1 MSGIREFVRDEVLRR
16 RLKKA
21 SVMVVYDSSE
31 RYLDLCKEL
40 ADETVA
46 VVDASE
52 RGIKSREAAM
62 QTFVDLA
69 RQAAH
74 GPKELLLY
82 VPTKAPQSD
91 EDRMKDPFAIYT
103 VCGGIFP
110 DGDGDEYLSLCLK
123 AKPDHVTEIRALFE
137 KDPSPSFELVD
148 NIGGGVGYPTLR
160 TLLKV
165 DSARNILLALMAP
178 SDQQKNQLKENSAWL
193 AEAKALLRA
202 SLGLKLVTKGKS
214 WSSVADEL
222 WRFVLYSEFVFDL
235 PGDLPEAL
243 NSVPCAINDAIL
255 LVEDL
260 CETLRHDIR
269 TRQTYIDRA
278 EQVETDLKLPEVCT
292 GIEDLGRRDTFPFEE
307 RTFLAS
313 AVRALK
319 EDRLDD
325 IRDIVV
331 HHRDSVWLGIGESQA
346 QWGLVDAALS
356 LVEGCEDA
364 DRELAGHA
372 RSLETLVDHY
382 AERLREIDRLQREFE
397 QAVGEYLSVDT
408 IVDAVTDHARGRYAK
423 VTEKIQV
430 VFTKHL
436 ETAGWPPQ
444 GRLANAD
451 VFDRFVAP
459 LLGERGSRVAY
470 FMVDAL
476 RYELGLEL
484 HRQLANDDA
493 AEIVAAHAQFPT
505 VTPIGMAS
513 LLPSAG
519 AKLRVERD
527 GNGVTAF
534 LDGQTIS
541 TVAQRM
547 GAMQAVYGDRFAEM
561 TLSKFISGKKTSISD
576 TVDLLVLRS
585 TEIDNHLENN
595 PDSTLGL
602 VHQTLR
608 AIRVAVHRLK
618 ESGFSDIV
626 IATDH
631 GFFLNGHADAGDLC
645 ARPPGNWVNVHDR
658 SLLGEGGGDTHN
670 FAVAA
675 EKVGIRSDLSTFCA
689 PRSMAPYRRGL
700 LFFHGGPSLQEAVV
714 PVITVKLQG
723 GRPAEEAQTSVL
735 LSYRDGAKRITTRL
749 PVVSILVES
758 TDMFAQETDVEILIE
773 AHDKKGAV
781 IGEAKR
787 GDPIDPATG
796 TLTMK
801 PGQQNQVTV
810 RMDLEFEGKFTL
822 KALNPVTMAAYSAVE
837 LETDY
842 AV

>member
-1 MSGIREFVRDEVLRR
+1 VGGIREYIRDEVLRR
-16 RLKKA
+16 RLKQA
-21 SVMVVYDSSE
+21 SVMVVYDPAH
-31 RYLDLCKEL
+31 RYLDVCQEL
-40 ADETVA
+40 MDETIA
-46 VVDASE
+46 VVNASE
-52 RGIKSREAAM
+52 RGIESRETAM
-62 QTFVDLA
+62 QTFVNLA
-69 RQAAH
+69 RQASDC
-74 GPKELLLY
+74 PKELLLY

-123 AKPDHVTEIRALFE
+123 AKPDHATEIRSLFE
-137 KDPSPSFELVD
+137 KDISPSFEMVD
-148 NIGGGVGYPTLR
+148 NIGDGTGYPTLR

-165 DSARNILLALMAP
+165 DSARNILLALLAP
-178 SDQQKNQLKENSAWL
+178 SEQQKNQLKENKAWL
-193 AEAKALLRA
+193 AEAKGLLRA

-214 WSSVADEL
+214 WSAVADEL
-222 WRFVLYSEFVFDL
+222 WRFILYSEFVFDL
-235 PGDLPEAL
+235 PGDLPVSL
-243 NSVPCAINDAIL
+243 GTVPCAIEDADQ

-278 EQVETDLKLPEVCT
+278 EQVEAALNLPEVCT

-331 HHRDSVWLGIGESQA
+331 HHRNSVWLGKGESQA

-356 LVEGCEDA
+356 LVAGCEDA
-364 DRELAGHA
+364 ERGLADHA
-372 RSLETLVDHY
+372 RSLESLIDHY
-382 AERLREIDRLQREFE
+382 ADRLREIDRLQREFE

-423 VTEKIQV
+423 ITEKIQI

-436 ETAGWPPQ
+436 ETVGWPPQ

-451 VFDRFVAP
+451 VFDSFVAP
-459 LLGERGSRVAY
+459 LLGERGHRVAY

-476 RYELGLEL
+476 RYELGHEL

-493 AEIVAAHAQFPT
+493 AEIMAAHAQFPT

-527 GNGVTAF
+527 GNGVAAC
-534 LDGQTIS
+534 LDGQSIG

-547 GAMQAVYGDRFAEM
+547 GVFQAIYGDRFTEM

-585 TEIDNHLENN
+585 TEIDSHLENN
-595 PDSTLGL
+595 PESTLGL

-645 ARPPGNWVNVHDR
+645 AKPPGDWINVHDR
-658 SLLGEGGGDTHN
+658 SLLGEGSGDTHN

-675 EKVGIRSDLSTFCA
+675 DKVGIRSDLSTYSA

-700 LFFHGGPSLQEAVV
+700 RFFHGGPSLQEAVV

-723 GRPAEEAQTSVL
+723 ARPAEQAQTSVT

-749 PVVSILVES
+749 PVVNVMVES
-758 TDMFAQETDVEILIE
+758 TDMFAQETDIEILIE
-773 AHDKKGAV
+773 AHDNKDAV

-787 GDPIDPATG
+787 GDLVDPASG

-822 KALNPVTMAAYSAVE
+822 KALNPVTMAAYSVVE

>member
-1 MSGIREFVRDEVLRR
+1 VSGIREYIRDEVLRR
-16 RLKKA
+16 RLKQA
-21 SVMVVYDSSE
+21 SVMVVYDPTH
-31 RYLDLCKEL
+31 RYLDLCQEL
-40 ADETVA
+40 VDETIA

-52 RGIKSREAAM
+52 RGIESREAAL

-69 RQAAH
+69 RQAAD

-123 AKPDHVTEIRALFE
+123 AKPDHVTEIRGLFE
-137 KDPSPSFELVD
+137 KDASPSFELVD
-148 NIGGGVGYPTLR
+148 NIGGGIGYPTLR

-165 DSARNILLALMAP
+165 DSARNILLALLAP
-178 SDQQKNQLKENSAWL
+178 SAQQKDHLKGNQAWL
-193 AEAKALLRA
+193 PEARTLFRA
-202 SLGLKLVTKGKS
+202 SLGLRLVTKGKS
-214 WSSVADEL
+214 WSAVADEL
-222 WRFVLYSEFVFDL
+222 WRFILYSEFVFDL
-235 PGDLPEAL
+235 PGDLPASL
-243 NSVPCAINDAIL
+243 GTVPRAIDDASL
-255 LVEDL
+255 LVDDL

-269 TRQTYIDRA
+269 TQQIYIDRA
-278 EQVETDLKLPEVCT
+278 EQVEASLNLPEVCT
-292 GIEDLGRRDTFPFEE
+292 GIEDLGRRDTFLFEE

-325 IRDIVV
+325 IRDIVTN
-331 HHRDSVWLGIGESQA
+331 HRDSVWLGKGESQA

-356 LVEGCEDA
+356 LVAECEDA
-364 DRELAGHA
+364 ERGLADHA
-372 RSLETLVDHY
+372 RSLEALIDHY
-382 AERLREIDRLQREFE
+382 ADRLREIDRLQREFE
-397 QAVGEYLSVDT
+397 QAVGQYLSVDT

-423 VTEKIQV
+423 ITEKTQV
-430 VFTKHL
+430 IFTKHL
-436 ETAGWPPQ
+436 EMVGWPPQ

-451 VFDRFVAP
+451 VFDSFVAP
-459 LLGERGSRVAY
+459 LLGERGRRVAY

-527 GNGVTAF
+527 GNSVTAS
-534 LDGQTIS
+534 LDGQTIG

-547 GAMQAVYGDRFAEM
+547 GVLKAMYGDRFAEM
-561 TLSKFISGKKTSISD
+561 TLSNFINGKKVSISA

-585 TEIDNHLENN
+585 TEIDSNLENN
-595 PDSTLGL
+595 PESTLGL
-602 VHQTLR
+602 VHQALR

-618 ESGFSDIV
+618 DSGFSDII

-631 GFFLNGHADAGDLC
+631 GFFLNGHANAGDLC
-645 ARPPGNWVNVHDR
+645 AKPPGNWLNVHDR
-658 SLLGEGGGDTHN
+658 SLLCDGSGDIHN
-670 FAVAA
+670 FAVPT

-714 PVITVKLQG
+714 PVITVKLQK
-723 GRPAEEAQTSVL
+723 GRPSEQAQTSVVL
-735 LSYRDGAKRITTRL
+735 TYRDGAKRITTRL
-749 PVVSILVES
+749 PVVNVMVES

-773 AHDKKGAV
+773 AHDKNGAV
-781 IGEAKR
+781 VGEAKR
-787 GDPIDPATG
+787 GDLVDPATG

-801 PGQQNQVTV
+801 PGQQKQVTV

-822 KALNPVTMAAYSAVE
+822 KALNPVTMAAYSAVD